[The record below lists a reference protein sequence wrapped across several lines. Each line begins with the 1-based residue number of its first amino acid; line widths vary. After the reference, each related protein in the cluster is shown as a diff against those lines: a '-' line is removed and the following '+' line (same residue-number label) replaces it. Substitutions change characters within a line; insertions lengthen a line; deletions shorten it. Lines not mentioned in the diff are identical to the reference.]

1 MPLHSYFRC
10 GACRLNW
17 PSLPAYMRCPACD
30 TPTADAFTAELD
42 TIMSSREAE
51 SLVSHLNFEAYYDDV
66 TDFDALPEC
75 IAAHQR
81 ETFEA
86 IIAEGGFEPEEIQV
100 IVYLERQLPSAHLNR
115 D

>member
-1 MPLHSYFRC
+1 MPDHSYFRC

-17 PSLPAYMRCPACD
+17 PAEEKYLRCPACD
-30 TPTADAFTAELD
+30 TPTADAFTSELNA
-42 TIMSSREAE
+42 IMSSREAE
-51 SLVSHLNFEAYYDDV
+51 SLVNRLNFEAFYNDRVD
-66 TDFDALPEC
+66 PEILSEH
-75 IAAHQR
+75 IAAHHR

-86 IIAEGGFEPEEIQV
+86 IISEGGFEPEEIQV